1 MTQPAGRQDQPRFRC
16 RLFAVVGSGYPDK
29 HTITTVGGLLDV
41 VAEQRK
47 KTPDVVAQFG
57 LINIVMLLAERERI
71 GASNCAR

>member
-1 MTQPAGRQDQPRFRC
+1 
-16 RLFAVVGSGYPDK
+16 VVGSGDPDK

-47 KTPDVVAQFG
+47 KPPDVVAQFG